1 MCGRFVF
8 FGVDNLNSRFNI
20 DYETNLNIKPSYNIS
35 PSKEFPVI
43 YKKEKILI
51 EYMKWGLIPSW
62 TKELDLKKI
71 IINARSETLYD
82 KPAFK
87 SLIKKKRCLIPSN
100 GFYEWKL
107 EDRKKIPYYIS
118 LKNNSIFAFA
128 GLYDSWIDGLGTE
141 NKTFTIITTKS
152 NSLVETIHSRMPVIL
167 VNKNEE
173 RWLDENIDNSES
185 IIDMLKPYNPGEM
198 KIERVSMNV
207 NNPGN
212 DYFDLIKS
220 VS

>member
-1 MCGRFVF
+1 MCFSVN
-8 FGVDNLNSRFNI
+8 VNLVKEELENRYGATLI
-20 DYETNLNIKPSYNIS
+20 DPDKYRTSYYYHAFSLPEIPAVCSGS
-35 PSKEFPVI
+35 PDVI
-43 YKKEKILI
+43 QLL
-51 EYMKWGLIPSW
+51 KWGLIPSW

-167 VNKNEE
+167 VT
-173 RWLDENIDNSES
+173 
-185 IIDMLKPYNPGEM
+185 
-198 KIERVSMNV
+198 
-207 NNPGN
+207 
-212 DYFDLIKS
+212 
-220 VS
+220 